1 MSRNTGLA
9 IISLEIS
16 LFPITFLTFSTFEMN
31 NVGTYLI
38 LENLKE
44 RSRKENTQFCLAPK
58 RFIEKKTAVEIT
70 DKQTNLHFNVI
81 TSES

>member
-1 MSRNTGLA
+1 M
-9 IISLEIS
+9 
-16 LFPITFLTFSTFEMN
+16 FPVTFLTFSTFEMN
-31 NVGTYLI
+31 RYLI